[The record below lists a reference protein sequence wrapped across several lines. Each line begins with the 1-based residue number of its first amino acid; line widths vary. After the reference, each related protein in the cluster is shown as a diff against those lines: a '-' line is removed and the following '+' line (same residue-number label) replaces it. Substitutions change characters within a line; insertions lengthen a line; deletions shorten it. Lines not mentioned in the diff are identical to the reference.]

1 MTFYYNFHG
10 DGPRLIISNLF
21 INTEFPERDTWRE
34 HSVTHVKVGESETL
48 KRIKVQSLT

>member
-34 HSVTHVKVGESETL
+34 HSVTRKSRRKWNFE
-48 KRIKVQSLT
+48 KD

>member
-21 INTEFPERDTWRE
+21 INTELTRKGHLERTQCN
-34 HSVTHVKVGESETL
+34 T
-48 KRIKVQSLT
+48 